1 VEASPLITLTS
12 DFGLKDPFVG
22 IMKGVMLGINPSA
35 RIIDITHGISR
46 QNIQEA
52 AFSIESSYKYFPHKT
67 IHVVVVDPGVGS
79 GRRPILVSA
88 EGHYFIGPDNGIFSR
103 IYYSGER
110 PTVINITS
118 KHYFLPQLSST
129 FHGRDI
135 FAPVAAWLSKGINIL
150 RFGDPITD
158 YILIPYTEPVVIQ
171 NASIEGEIIYI
182 DGFGNLITNI
192 SSNSIDE
199 LTHDRDVVQ
208 ISVKGLAAPFKTHY
222 AEAGDKSLCCLV
234 NSFGYLELF
243 VNGGSAASDFNLQT
257 GEKVKISMP

>member
-1 VEASPLITLTS
+1 METSPLITLTT
-12 DFGLKDPFVG
+12 DFGYKDPFAG
-22 IMKGVMLGINPSA
+22 IMRGVMLGINPSA

-79 GRRPILVSA
+79 GRRPILVA
-88 EGHYFIGPDNGIFSR
+88 AGGHYFIGPDNGIFSR
-103 IYYSGER
+103 IYYSGEP
-110 PTVINITS
+110 PTVIHITS
-118 KHYFLPQLSST
+118 RHYFLPQLSST

-158 YILIPYTEPVVIQ
+158 YIAMPYPEPVVTQ
-171 NASIEGEIIYI
+171 GDSIEGEIIYT
-182 DGFGNLITNI
+182 DGFGNVITNI
-192 SSNSIDE
+192 PANSIDE
-199 LTHDRDVVQ
+199 FVHSRGAVRV
-208 ISVKGLAAPFKTHY
+208 SVRGILVPFKRYY
-222 AEAGDKSLCCLV
+222 AEAGDNGLCSLV

-243 VNGGSAASDFNLQT
+243 VNGGSAASDFNLQV
-257 GEKVKISMP
+257 GEKVKVS